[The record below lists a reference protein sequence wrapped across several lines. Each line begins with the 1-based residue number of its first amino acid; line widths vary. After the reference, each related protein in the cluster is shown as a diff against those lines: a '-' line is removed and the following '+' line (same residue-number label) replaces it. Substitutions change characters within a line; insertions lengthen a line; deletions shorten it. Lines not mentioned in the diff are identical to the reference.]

1 MANVEH
7 VILKWSLV
15 NRVFQDFQFRQMK
28 KVKVFEPAKD
38 LPRERSNLLTI
49 SNKFGLTFAG
59 SDQTFKVY
67 RTADILK
74 ADKVDGKSNDTGVD
88 VVVTRQLVLTF
99 CKHVCLLKMYSAL
112 GPLVNGIAPLAEV
125 TVDLC
130 LHHLALS
137 CDELTLSVCGAY
149 DNGAL
154 TLLFYDV
161 RNFVNQ
167 VTMLE
172 QILLYQSYVIGDMY
186 SAKMKLFT
194 VNF

>member
-1 MANVEH
+1 
-7 VILKWSLV
+7 
-15 NRVFQDFQFRQMK
+15 MK

-67 RTADILK
+67 RTEDILK
-74 ADKVDGKSNDTGVD
+74 ADKVDGNSNETGVD
-88 VVVTRQLVLTF
+88 IVVTQHVVLTF
-99 CKHVCLLKMYSAL
+99 CMPVFPLKIDSTL
-112 GPLVNGIAPLAEV
+112 GPLVDGVAPLAEV

-137 CDELTLSVCGAY
+137 CDEVTLSVCGAY
-149 DNGAL
+149 EDGAL
-154 TLLFYDV
+154 SLVFYDV

-167 VTMLE
+167 VTMFE
-172 QILLYQSYVIGDMY
+172 Q
-186 SAKMKLFT
+186 LF
-194 VNF
+194 VY